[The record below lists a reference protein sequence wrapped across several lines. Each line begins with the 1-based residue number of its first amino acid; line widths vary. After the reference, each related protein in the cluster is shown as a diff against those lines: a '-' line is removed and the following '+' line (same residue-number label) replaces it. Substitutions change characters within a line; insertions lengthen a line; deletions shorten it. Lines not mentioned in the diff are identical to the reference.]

1 MRNSLILI
9 SVLALSGCVTLPPMK
24 QIKPDFPTA
33 WPTET
38 GQAQAAESVAAD
50 WWKAYHD
57 PALDALMAEAL
68 AHNRDLALAA
78 ARIEEVRAN
87 LGLAKA
93 NLYPEVGIDGNV
105 GRSRVTGKGNMP
117 AGSELTN
124 NNFKLNLQAAWEVD
138 LWGRYR
144 EASAAARAD
153 LLATEFARHGIQS
166 SLTSAVAQSYFGL
179 AALDANL
186 KLAQDTLVNRREAVK
201 LQRLRFEG
209 GVSSELILRQAEA
222 EAASI
227 EVSLAQLA
235 QQVRQQELVLAILL
249 GRDPRALMQ
258 ASVARSASLF
268 QLALSPAIAAIIPA
282 GLPSDLL
289 LRRPDLR
296 QAEQKLL
303 SSQARI
309 REAGAAIYPNLSL
322 TAHLGSESKALSDLF
337 TSPASIWGLA
347 AGISQTIFNA
357 GRTEAAVN
365 AAGARQDQALIAY
378 EQAVQTA
385 FKEVLDALIS
395 HRQARETGLAE
406 ADRTKALKRAAEL
419 AELRFQNG
427 ISNYLE
433 VLDARRNLFQA
444 EQGGIEARL
453 LQLVATANLFKAM
466 GGGWDAEAETKT
478 ELKAGLDAETHATE
492 KRTP

>member
-1 MRNSLILI
+1 METTMRNRLILMFL
-9 SVLALSGCVTLPPMK
+9 LALSGCVTLPPMK
-24 QIKPDFPTA
+24 QIKPDLPTA
-33 WPTET
+33 WPTEN
-38 GQAQAAESVAAD
+38 GQAQATESVAAD
-50 WWKAYHD
+50 WWKAYND

-87 LGLAKA
+87 LGLTEA
-93 NLYPEVGIDGNV
+93 NRYPEVGIDGNI

-117 AGSELTN
+117 AESELTN
-124 NNFKLNLQAAWEVD
+124 SNFKLDLRAAWEVD

-144 EASAAARAD
+144 AASAAARAD

-186 KLAQDTLVNRREAVK
+186 KLAQDTLANRHEAVK

-209 GVSSELILRQAEA
+209 GVSSELLLRQAEA

-227 EVSLAQLA
+227 EVSLAQFA
-235 QQVRQQELVLAILL
+235 QQVRQQELALAVLL
-249 GRDPRALMQ
+249 GRDPRALTQ
-258 ASVARSASLF
+258 AFVTRGAGLF
-268 QLALSPAIAAIIPA
+268 QLALPPAIPS

-322 TAHLGSESKALSDLF
+322 TANLGSESKALSDLF
-337 TSPASIWGLA
+337 TSPANIWGLA

-395 HRQARETGLAE
+395 HRQARETGTAE
-406 ADRTKALKRAAEL
+406 AERTKALKRAAEL
-419 AELRFQNG
+419 ADLRFQNG
-427 ISNYLE
+427 VSNYLE

-444 EQGGIEARL
+444 EQGSIEARYA
-453 LQLVATANLFKAM
+453 QLVATANLFKAM
-466 GGGWDAEAETKT
+466 GGGWEAKAETKT
-478 ELKAGLDAETHATE
+478 GLKTGIDVEVLTTA
-492 KRTP
+492 R

>member
-1 MRNSLILI
+1 MRKSLILLLVMAI
-9 SVLALSGCVTLPPMK
+9 SGCVTLPEMK
-24 QIKPDFPTA
+24 QIKPDLPTA
-33 WPTET
+33 WPSEA
-38 GQAQAAESVAAD
+38 GQAAVAIKSTESVAAD
-50 WWKAYHD
+50 WWKAYND

-87 LGLAKA
+87 LGLADA
-93 NLYPEVGIDGNV
+93 NRYPEVGVDGNV

-124 NNFKLNLQAAWEVD
+124 NNFKLDLRAAWEVD

-153 LLATEFARHGIQS
+153 LLVTEFARHGIQS
-166 SLTSAVAQSYFGL
+166 SLTSAVAQGYFSL

-186 KLAQDTLVNRREAVK
+186 KLAQDTLANRREALK
-201 LQRLRFEG
+201 LQRLRYEG
-209 GVSSELILRQAEA
+209 GVSSELVLRQAEA
-222 EAASI
+222 EAAGI

-235 QQVRQQELVLAILL
+235 QQARQQELALAVLL

-258 ASVARSASLF
+258 ASVTRVGGLF
-268 QLALSPAIAAIIPA
+268 ELALPPAIPA

-357 GRTEAAVN
+357 GRTEAAIN
-365 AAGARQDQALIAY
+365 AASARQDQALIAY

-385 FKEVLDALIS
+385 FREVLDALIS
-395 HRQARETGLAE
+395 HRQARETGVAE
-406 ADRTKALKRAAEL
+406 ADRSKALKRAAEL
-419 AELRFQNG
+419 ADLRFQNG
-427 ISNYLE
+427 VSNYLE

-444 EQGGIEARL
+444 EQGGIEARYT
-453 LQLVATANLFKAM
+453 QLVATANLFKAM
-466 GGGWDAEAETKT
+466 GGGWE
-478 ELKAGLDAETHATE
+478 
-492 KRTP
+492 R